1 MPRLGFQGG
10 HLLTVIRRA
19 RIAAARLRIRRAVA
33 RRRRAV
39 ITTRTVLVRPAV
51 PHGPVVPADPTPL
64 PHIDGDELAARRR
77 LRHQLGEGL

>member
-1 MPRLGFQGG
+1 MLIVL
-10 HLLTVIRRA
+10 HRA
-19 RIAAARLRIRRAVA
+19 RIAAARLRARRAVA

-39 ITTRTVLVRPAV
+39 ITTRTVLVRPTV
-51 PHGPVVPADPTPL
+51 PHRPVVPADPTPL

>member
-1 MPRLGFQGG
+1 MPQLGFREG
-10 HLLTVIRRA
+10 LLLAVVYRA
-19 RIAAARLRIRRAVA
+19 RIAAARLRARRAVA

-51 PHGPVVPADPTPL
+51 PHGPVVPADPMPL
-64 PHIDGDELAARRR
+64 PHIDGDELAARCR

>member
-1 MPRLGFQGG
+1 M
-10 HLLTVIRRA
+10 A
-19 RIAAARLRIRRAVA
+19 RS
-33 RRRRAV
+33 RRAV